1 MKNLKIFSFGLAL
14 LMALTGCSSS
24 FLDTEMTGS
33 SLTQEEF
40 ESLDATFS
48 AEAVVVGLYPGLY
61 SYGGEHHSFGQ
72 KSFDIANDLT
82 SGDIALT
89 TFGYGWFSTDAALQA
104 YASRSSELWSIAYAT
119 IKNANGVI
127 YQYKKMEENGEDMTD
142 IDMASYAQ
150 ALTMRG
156 YYYFQM
162 MYLFSTS
169 MADES
174 PNARYGG
181 AGGNDFRLIPY
192 YDGSDAQINQ
202 ETGFIAEQDL
212 STYGFIHEAIT
223 ADLTEAVAL
232 FDSVNYVRP
241 LKLYFDGDVA
251 RGILAY
257 NLLHSRNPETQLND
271 YKLAYKYAKEVI
283 DRGNYVM
290 LPYSEVLTNG
300 FNDVNNDNWMWAHDL
315 TIDNSTGLASFFGH
329 MDRFTYGYGGIN
341 PGILAIDD
349 NFYAELD
356 STDIRKKWFDSK
368 DLGNLWKFYD
378 PDRVI
383 MGDRDW
389 LNDLVYMRIEEM
401 YLIASE
407 AAWRSG
413 DNAEAVAILKQ
424 LVDERNPK
432 ADINESNI
440 KEQIY
445 YNWRI
450 EMWGEGKA
458 LMTLKRF
465 DMPQKERGSNHYAYK
480 NQPVDYT
487 QFYLRYTIPYA
498 EYSQNPSI
506 SYNEIIQ

>member
-24 FLDTEMTGS
+24 FLDSEMTGS

-72 KSFDIANDLT
+72 KSLDIANDLT

-104 YASRSSELWSIAYAT
+104 YASRNSELWSIAYAT

-127 YQYKKMEENGEDMTD
+127 YQYKKMEENGEEMTD

-174 PNARYGG
+174 PNSRYGG

-212 STYGFIHEAIT
+212 STYGFIHETIT
-223 ADLTEAVAL
+223 ADLTKAIAL

-349 NFYAELD
+349 NFYEELD

-378 PDRVI
+378 PDRVV

-413 DNAEAVAILKQ
+413 DNAGAVAMLKQ

-487 QFYLRYTIPYA
+487 QFYLRYTIPYS

-506 SYNEIIQ
+506 SYSEIIQ

>member
-24 FLDTEMTGS
+24 FLDSEMTGS

-72 KSFDIANDLT
+72 KSLDIANDLT

-104 YASRSSELWSIAYAT
+104 YASRNSELWSIAYAT

-127 YQYKKMEENGEDMTD
+127 YQYKKMEENGEEMTD

-174 PNARYGG
+174 PNSRYGG

-223 ADLTEAVAL
+223 ADLTKAVAL

-349 NFYAELD
+349 NFYEELD

-378 PDRVI
+378 PDRVV

-413 DNAEAVAILKQ
+413 DNAGAVAMLKQ

-487 QFYLRYTIPYA
+487 QFYLRYTIPYS

-506 SYNEIIQ
+506 SYSEIIQ

>member
-33 SLTQEEF
+33 SMTQEEY
-40 ESLDATFS
+40 ESIDGTFAAT
-48 AEAVVVGLYPGLY
+48 VIGLYPSLY
-61 SYGGEHHSFGQ
+61 NYGGEHHSFGQ

-89 TFGYGWFSTDAALQA
+89 TFGYGWFSGDASLQA
-104 YASRSSELWSIAYAT
+104 YSSRASELWSIAYAT

-127 YQYKKMEENGEDMTD
+127 YHYQKMEADSVKFSDEDL
-142 IDMASYAQ
+142 AAYAQ

-169 MADES
+169 IADES
-174 PNARYGG
+174 PNQRYGG

-212 STYGFIHEAIT
+212 STYGFIHEAIK
-223 ADLTEAVAL
+223 ADLTKAITL
-232 FDSVNYVRP
+232 FDSAVEYVRP

-257 NLLHSRNPETQLND
+257 TLLHSRNPETQKAD
-271 YKLAYKYAKEVI
+271 YEMAYDLAKEVI
-283 DRGNYVM
+283 NCGRYTM
-290 LPYSEVLTNG
+290 LTYDEVLTNG
-300 FNDVNNDNWMWAHDL
+300 FNDINNENWMWGHDL

-341 PGILAIDD
+341 PGILAIDE

-378 PDRVI
+378 PERVV

-401 YLIASE
+401 YLIAAE

-413 DNAEAVAILKQ
+413 NNSEAVSVLSE
-424 LVDERNPK
+424 LVAERNPK
-432 ADINESNI
+432 ADINENNI

-450 EMWGEGKA
+450 ELWGEGKS

-465 DMPQKERGSNHYAYK
+465 DMPAKERGSNHYAYK
-480 NQPVDYT
+480 NQPVDFT
-487 QFYLRYTIPYA
+487 QFYLRYTVPYS

-506 SYNEIIQ
+506 TYNEIIQ

>member
-1 MKNLKIFSFGLAL
+1 
-14 LMALTGCSSS
+14 
-24 FLDTEMTGS
+24 
-33 SLTQEEF
+33 
-40 ESLDATFS
+40 
-48 AEAVVVGLYPGLY
+48 
-61 SYGGEHHSFGQ
+61 
-72 KSFDIANDLT
+72 
-82 SGDIALT
+82 
-89 TFGYGWFSTDAALQA
+89 
-104 YASRSSELWSIAYAT
+104 
-119 IKNANGVI
+119 
-127 YQYKKMEENGEDMTD
+127 MEENGEDMTD

-223 ADLTEAVAL
+223 ADLTKAVAL

-329 MDRFTYGYGGIN
+329 MDRFAYGYGGIN

-349 NFYAELD
+349 NFYEELE

-378 PDRVI
+378 PDRVL

-440 KEQIY
+440 KEQLY

-506 SYNEIIQ
+506 SYSEIIQ

>member
-72 KSFDIANDLT
+72 KSLDIANDLT

-223 ADLTEAVAL
+223 ADLTKAVAL

-440 KEQIY
+440 KEQLY

>member
-14 LMALTGCSSS
+14 LIALTGCSSS

-33 SLTQEEF
+33 SMTQEEY
-40 ESLDATFS
+40 ESIDGTFAAT
-48 AEAVVVGLYPGLY
+48 VVGLYPSLY

-82 SGDIALT
+82 SGDVALT
-89 TFGYGWFSTDAALQA
+89 TFGYGWFSTDASLQS
-104 YASRSSELWSIAYAT
+104 YSSRASELWSIAYST

-127 YQYKKMEENGEDMTD
+127 YQYQKMENAGESFSNEDL
-142 IDMASYAQ
+142 AAYAQ

-162 MYLFSTS
+162 MYLFSTA

-174 PNARYGG
+174 PNQRYGG

-192 YDGSDAQINQ
+192 YDGSDEQINK
-202 ETGFIAEQDL
+202 ETGFISEQDL
-212 STYGFIHEAIT
+212 STYGFIHET
-223 ADLTEAVAL
+223 VKADLTKAIAL
-232 FDSVNYVRP
+232 FDSAQYNRP

-251 RGILAY
+251 RGVLAY
-257 NLLHSRNPETQLND
+257 ALLHSRNPETQKAD
-271 YKLAYKYAKEVI
+271 YEQAYKLAKEVI
-283 DRGNYVM
+283 DGGKYSM
-290 LPYSEVLTNG
+290 LTYDEVLTNG
-300 FNDVNNDNWMWAHDL
+300 FNDVNNANWIWGHDL

-349 NFYAELD
+349 AFYAELD
-356 STDIRKKWFDSK
+356 STDIRKKWFDPS

-407 AAWRSG
+407 AAWRS
-413 DNAEAVAILKQ
+413 DDKAEAVAILKE
-424 LVDERNPK
+424 LVAERNPK
-432 ADINESNI
+432 ADINENNI

-465 DMPQKERGSNHYAYK
+465 DMPAKKRGSNHYAAKEQEVLYST
-480 NQPVDYT
+480 Y
-487 QFYLRYTIPYA
+487 YLRYQVPYA
-498 EYSQNPSI
+498 EYSQNPNI

>member
-14 LMALTGCSSS
+14 LMALTGCTSS

-40 ESLDATFS
+40 ESLDPSFT
-48 AEAVVVGLYPGLY
+48 AEAAVVGLYPSLY

-82 SGDIALT
+82 SGDVALT
-89 TFGYGWFSTDAALQA
+89 TFGYGWFSTDASLQS
-104 YASRSSELWSIAYAT
+104 YSSRNSELWSIAYST
-119 IKNANGVI
+119 IKNANAVI
-127 YQYKKMEENGEDMTD
+127 NQYKKMEEAGEELTDVDMS
-142 IDMASYAQ
+142 SYAQ

-162 MYLFSTS
+162 MYLFSTA
-169 MADES
+169 MADET
-174 PNARYGG
+174 PNQRYGG

-212 STYGFIHEAIT
+212 STYGFIYEAIKT
-223 ADLTEAVAL
+223 DLIKAVAL
-232 FDSVNYVRP
+232 FDSAQYSRP

-257 NLLHSRNPETQLND
+257 TLLHSRNPETQQED
-271 YKLAYKYAKEVI
+271 YQLAYEMAKEVI
-283 DRGNYVM
+283 DGGKYVI
-290 LPYSEVLTNG
+290 LPYDQVLSNG
-300 FNDVNNDNWMWAHDL
+300 FNDVNNANWIWGHDL
-315 TIDNSTGLASFFGH
+315 TIDNRTGLASFFGH

-349 NFYAELD
+349 VFYAELD
-356 STDIRKKWFDSK
+356 STDIRKQWFDPK

-378 PDRVI
+378 PERVV

-401 YLIASE
+401 YLVASE
-407 AAWRSG
+407 AAWRTG
-413 DNAEAVAILKQ
+413 DNAEAVNILKE
-424 LVDERNPK
+424 LVAERNPS
-432 ADINESNI
+432 ATINESNI
-440 KEQIY
+440 KEQLY

-450 EMWGEGKA
+450 ELWGEGKA

-465 DMPQKERGSNHYAYK
+465 DMPAKKRGSNHYAYK
-480 NQPVDYT
+480 EQEVLYNAY
-487 QFYLRYTIPYA
+487 YLRYTVPYS

-506 SYNEIIQ
+506 TYTEIIQ